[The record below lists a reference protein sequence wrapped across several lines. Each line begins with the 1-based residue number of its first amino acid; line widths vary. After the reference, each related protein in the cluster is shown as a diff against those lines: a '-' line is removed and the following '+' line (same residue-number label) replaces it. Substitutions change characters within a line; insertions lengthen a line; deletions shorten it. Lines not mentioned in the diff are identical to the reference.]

1 MPPKDKRG
9 RGQRG
14 LRHAGD
20 SKARDNSLRLN
31 GVPMLDKRLG
41 ETSGLSK
48 RLIACL
54 DVRDGKLAKSVRF
67 VNTKD
72 IGDPVEK
79 AREYYADGLDELV
92 FYDITASSDKRAI
105 MLDVVEAVAKEV
117 FIPLSVGGG
126 VRSVADATDLRLA
139 GAEKINVNSAAV
151 ARPAL
156 ISECAEA
163 IGNQNVVLS
172 MDIRQV
178 PQSNSCP
185 SGYEIVINGG
195 RTPMG
200 IDGLAWALQGERL
213 GAGELVVNA
222 IDADGTRDG
231 YELKLTAMIAKAVRI
246 PVIASGGAGKPE
258 HLKEALT
265 MGRADAALVASM
277 VHYGDYSVS
286 ELKRWLHREGVKMR
300 MSW

>member
-1 MPPKDKRG
+1 M
-9 RGQRG
+9 
-14 LRHAGD
+14 
-20 SKARDNSLRLN
+20 
-31 GVPMLDKRLG
+31 
-41 ETSGLSK
+41 LSK

-92 FYDITASSDKRAI
+92 FYDITASSDNRSI
-105 MLDVVEAVAKEV
+105 MLDVVEAVAREV

-139 GAEKINVNSAAV
+139 GAEKINVNTAAV
-151 ARPAL
+151 KRPAL
-156 ISECAEA
+156 IAECAEA
-163 IGNQNVVLS
+163 IGDQNVVLS
-172 MDIRQV
+172 MDIRRVEQGGRF
-178 PQSNSCP
+178 P

-200 IDGLAWALQGERL
+200 IDGLEWALEGERL
-213 GAGELVVNA
+213 GAGELVVNS

-231 YELKLTAMIAKAVRI
+231 YELRLTAMIADAVRI
-246 PVIASGGAGKPE
+246 PVIASGGAGEPP
-258 HLKEALT
+258 HLREVLT
-265 MGRADAALVASM
+265 EGGADAALVASM
-277 VHYGDYSVS
+277 VHYGDYRVS
-286 ELKRWLHREGVKMR
+286 ELKQYLHDEGVKMR